1 MSEPFNTWQAR
12 FEKLRSNK
20 LFEAVVIA
28 IIVISALVIGAKTYE
43 ETSRIEQWL
52 LYLDVAVT
60 IFFLIEIL
68 IRMAAERTLLSF
80 FKKGWNVFDFL
91 IVTASLIPM
100 DDSEMV
106 LLARLLRIFR
116 VLRLVS
122 MIPELQMLLNALVKS
137 VPRMGYVVLL
147 MFIIFYIY
155 AAIGS
160 FLFHSVDEGL
170 WGNISLAMLTL
181 FQVATFES
189 WATAVLYPTMEV
201 YPYAWIFFL
210 TFIFLNAFIFLNMMI
225 GIVLDVMQKESALLD
240 LENDGGDA
248 AQMQGLRSD
257 VRDLRAQ
264 LDRMES
270 ALAQSHSPQGS
281 VPHNSLEGDS
291 AQAGSVQDSFAQRN
305 SAHSDA
311 GGKQADKPITD

>member
-1 MSEPFNTWQAR
+1 MNMSASFDTWRER
-12 FEKLRSNK
+12 FERLRANK
-20 LFEAVVIA
+20 IFELTVIA
-28 IIVISALVIGAKTYE
+28 IIVLSALLIGARTYDE
-43 ETSRIEQWL
+43 ITHFQQWL
-52 LYLDVAVT
+52 RVLDVAVT
-60 IFFLIEIL
+60 IFFLVEIL
-68 IRMAAERTLLSF
+68 IRMAAERRLTDF

-122 MIPELQMLLNALVKS
+122 MIPELRLLVAALFKS
-137 VPRMGYVVLL
+137 IPRMGYVALL

-160 FLFHSVDEGL
+160 FLFSDVDERL

-189 WATAVLYPTMEV
+189 WATAVLYPTMEH

-225 GIVLDVMQKESALLD
+225 GIVLDVMQKESIQIE
-240 LENDGGDA
+240 LESGEGEA
-248 AQMQGLRSD
+248 AELHGLRDD
-257 VRDLRAQ
+257 VRQLRDQ
-264 LDRMES
+264 LSRME
-270 ALAQSHSPQGS
+270 AM
-281 VPHNSLEGDS
+281 LE
-291 AQAGSVQDSFAQRN
+291 RRE
-305 SAHSDA
+305 
-311 GGKQADKPITD
+311 K

>member
-1 MSEPFNTWQAR
+1 MSEPFNTWQDR

-20 LFEAVVIA
+20 IFEGVVIS
-28 IIVISALVIGAKTYE
+28 IIVLSALVIGAKTYE

-52 LYLDVAVT
+52 LYLDIAVT
-60 IFFLIEIL
+60 IFFLVEIL
-68 IRMAAERTLLSF
+68 IRMAAERNLISF

-122 MIPELQMLLNALVKS
+122 MIPELQMLLVALMKS
-137 VPRMGYVVLL
+137 IPRMGYVVLL

-160 FLFHSVDEGL
+160 FLFHNVDEGL
-170 WGNISLAMLTL
+170 WGNIALAMLTL

-201 YPYAWIFFL
+201 YPYAWIYFL

-225 GIVLDVMQKESALLD
+225 GIVLDVMQKESAQMALD
-240 LENDGGDA
+240 NGEGEEAELQALRNDVH
-248 AQMQGLRSD
+248 GLK
-257 VRDLRAQ
+257 AQ
-264 LDRMES
+264 LDRMEA
-270 ALAQSHSPQGS
+270 ALAQRDPPAAESSPATQRDQGS
-281 VPHNSLEGDS
+281 
-291 AQAGSVQDSFAQRN
+291 R
-305 SAHSDA
+305 
-311 GGKQADKPITD
+311 

>member
-20 LFEAVVIA
+20 LFEGLVIS

-52 LYLDVAVT
+52 LYLDIAVT
-60 IFFLIEIL
+60 VFFLIEIL
-68 IRMAAERTLLSF
+68 IRMAAERNLVSF

-122 MIPELQMLLNALVKS
+122 MIPELQMLLVALVKS
-137 VPRMGYVVLL
+137 IPRMGYVVLL

-155 AAIGS
+155 GAVGS
-160 FLFHSVDEGL
+160 FLFHNVDEGL
-170 WGNISLAMLTL
+170 WGNIALAMLTL

-201 YPYAWIFFL
+201 YPYAWIYFL

-225 GIVLDVMQKESALLD
+225 GIVLDVMQKESAQLD
-240 LENDGGDA
+240 LDSGEGDS
-248 AQMQGLRSD
+248 AQLQALRSD
-257 VRDLRAQ
+257 VHTLKAQ
-264 LDRMES
+264 LDRME
-270 ALAQSHSPQGS
+270 AAM
-281 VPHNSLEGDS
+281 
-291 AQAGSVQDSFAQRN
+291 
-305 SAHSDA
+305 AHKGTPSTSSD
-311 GGKQADKPITD
+311 QADQSKTGLPKTE

>member
-1 MSEPFNTWQAR
+1 MSESFTTWQVR

-20 LFEAVVIA
+20 IFEAVVIS

-43 ETSRIEQWL
+43 ETTKIEQWL
-52 LYLDVAVT
+52 LYLDIAVT
-60 IFFLIEIL
+60 IFFLVEIL

-122 MIPELQMLLNALVKS
+122 MIPELQMLLGALVKS

-155 AAIGS
+155 AALGS
-160 FLFHSVDEGL
+160 FLFHNVDDFL
-170 WGNISLAMLTL
+170 WGNISVSMLTL
-181 FQVATFES
+181 FRIATFED
-189 WATAVLYPTMEV
+189 WTDVMYATQEV
-201 YPYAWIFFL
+201 YAWSWIYYL
-210 TFIFLNAFIFLNMMI
+210 TFIFLTAFIFLNMMI

-240 LENDGGDA
+240 LSNDEGDA
-248 AQMQGLRSD
+248 AQVQGLRAD
-257 VRDLRAQ
+257 VRELRAQ
-264 LDRMES
+264 LDRMEA
-270 ALAQSHSPQGS
+270 ALAQPHSSRAPSHQAMGS
-281 VPHNSLEGDS
+281 NHIE
-291 AQAGSVQDSFAQRN
+291 
-305 SAHSDA
+305 
-311 GGKQADKPITD
+311 KPTND

>member
-20 LFEAVVIA
+20 LFEGLVIS

-43 ETSRIEQWL
+43 ETTRIEQWL

-60 IFFLIEIL
+60 VFFLVEIL
-68 IRMAAERTLLSF
+68 IRMAAERNLVSF

-122 MIPELQMLLNALVKS
+122 MIPELQMLLGALVKS
-137 VPRMGYVVLL
+137 IPRMGYVVLL

-155 AAIGS
+155 AALGS
-160 FLFHSVDEGL
+160 FLFHNVDEFL
-170 WGNISLAMLTL
+170 WGNISIAMLTL
-181 FQVATFES
+181 FRIATFED
-189 WATAVLYPTMEV
+189 WTDVMYATQEE
-201 YPYAWIFFL
+201 YAWSWVYYL
-210 TFIFLNAFIFLNMMI
+210 TFIFLTAFIFLNMMI
-225 GIVLDVMQKESALLD
+225 GIVLDVMQKESAQLD
-240 LENDGGDA
+240 TDDEEGDP
-248 AQMQGLRSD
+248 AQLQALRGD
-257 VRDLRAQ
+257 VHALKAQ
-264 LDRMES
+264 LDRMEA
-270 ALAQSHSPQGS
+270 ALAERQGPSVSSHRPS
-281 VPHNSLEGDS
+281 DS
-291 AQAGSVQDSFAQRN
+291 ST
-305 SAHSDA
+305 
-311 GGKQADKPITD
+311 TD

>member
-1 MSEPFNTWQAR
+1 MSESFTTWQAR

-20 LFEAVVIA
+20 IFEAVVIS

-43 ETSRIEQWL
+43 ETTQIEQWL
-52 LYLDVAVT
+52 LYLDIAVT
-60 IFFLIEIL
+60 IFFLVEIL

-122 MIPELQMLLNALVKS
+122 MIPELQMLLGALVKS

-155 AAIGS
+155 AALGS
-160 FLFHSVDEGL
+160 FLFHNVDDFL
-170 WGNISLAMLTL
+170 WGNISVSMLTL
-181 FQVATFES
+181 FRIATFED
-189 WATAVLYPTMEV
+189 WTDVMYATQEV
-201 YPYAWIFFL
+201 YAWSWIYYL
-210 TFIFLNAFIFLNMMI
+210 TFIFLTAFIFLNMMI

-240 LENDGGDA
+240 LSNDEGDA
-248 AQMQGLRSD
+248 AQVQGLRAD

-264 LDRMES
+264 LDRMEA
-270 ALAQSHSPQGS
+270 ALAQSHSSRAPSHQE
-281 VPHNSLEGDS
+281 L
-291 AQAGSVQDSFAQRN
+291 
-305 SAHSDA
+305 
-311 GGKQADKPITD
+311 GGNHIEKPTND

>member
-20 LFEAVVIA
+20 LFEGLVIS

-43 ETSRIEQWL
+43 ETTRIEQWL

-60 IFFLIEIL
+60 VFFLVEIL
-68 IRMAAERTLLSF
+68 IRMAAERNLVSF

-122 MIPELQMLLNALVKS
+122 MIPELQMLLGALVKS
-137 VPRMGYVVLL
+137 IPRMGYVVLL

-155 AAIGS
+155 AALGS
-160 FLFHSVDEGL
+160 FLFHNVDEFL
-170 WGNISLAMLTL
+170 WGNISIAMLTL
-181 FQVATFES
+181 FRIATFED
-189 WATAVLYPTMEV
+189 WTDVMYATQEE
-201 YPYAWIFFL
+201 YAWSWVYYL
-210 TFIFLNAFIFLNMMI
+210 TFIFLTAFIFLNMMI
-225 GIVLDVMQKESALLD
+225 GIVLDVMQKESAQLD
-240 LENDGGDA
+240 ADDEEGDP
-248 AQMQGLRSD
+248 AQLQALRGD
-257 VRDLRAQ
+257 VHALKAQ
-264 LDRMES
+264 LDRMEA
-270 ALAQSHSPQGS
+270 ALAERQGPSVSSHRPS
-281 VPHNSLEGDS
+281 DS
-291 AQAGSVQDSFAQRN
+291 ST
-305 SAHSDA
+305 
-311 GGKQADKPITD
+311 TD

>member
-1 MSEPFNTWQAR
+1 MRESFTTWQAR

-20 LFEAVVIA
+20 IFEAVVIS

-43 ETSRIEQWL
+43 ETTQIEQWL
-52 LYLDVAVT
+52 LYLDIAVT
-60 IFFLIEIL
+60 IFFLVEIL

-122 MIPELQMLLNALVKS
+122 MIPELQMLLGALVKS

-155 AAIGS
+155 AALGS
-160 FLFHSVDEGL
+160 FLFHNVDDFL
-170 WGNISLAMLTL
+170 WGNISVSMLTL
-181 FQVATFES
+181 FRIATFED
-189 WATAVLYPTMEV
+189 WTDVMYATQEV
-201 YPYAWIFFL
+201 YAWSWIYYL
-210 TFIFLNAFIFLNMMI
+210 TFIFLTAFIFLNMMI

-240 LENDGGDA
+240 LSNDEGDA
-248 AQMQGLRSD
+248 AQMQGLRAD
-257 VRDLRAQ
+257 VHDLRAQ
-264 LDRMES
+264 LDRMEA
-270 ALAQSHSPQGS
+270 ALAQSRSPRAPSHQ
-281 VPHNSLEGDS
+281 EM
-291 AQAGSVQDSFAQRN
+291 
-305 SAHSDA
+305 
-311 GGKQADKPITD
+311 GGNHIEKPTND

>member
-1 MSEPFNTWQAR
+1 MSASFDTWRDR
-12 FEKLRSNK
+12 FEHLRANK
-20 LFEAVVIA
+20 FFELTVIA
-28 IIVISALVIGAKTYE
+28 IIVLSALLIGARTYE
-43 ETSRIEQWL
+43 EISRFQQWL
-52 LYLDVAVT
+52 LVLDVAVT
-60 IFFLIEIL
+60 VFFLVEIL
-68 IRMAAERTLLSF
+68 IRMAAERRLRDF

-122 MIPELQMLLNALVKS
+122 MIPELRMLMAALFKS
-137 VPRMGYVVLL
+137 IPRMGYVALL

-155 AAIGS
+155 AAVGS
-160 FLFHSVDEGL
+160 FIFSDVDERL

-189 WATAVLYPTMEV
+189 WATAVLYPTMEH

-225 GIVLDVMQKESALLD
+225 GIVLDVMQKESIQIE
-240 LENDGGDA
+240 LESGEGEA
-248 AQMQGLRSD
+248 AELHGLRND
-257 VRDLRAQ
+257 VRELRDQ
-264 LDRMES
+264 LTRME
-270 ALAQSHSPQGS
+270 AM
-281 VPHNSLEGDS
+281 LE
-291 AQAGSVQDSFAQRN
+291 RRE
-305 SAHSDA
+305 
-311 GGKQADKPITD
+311 K